1 MRGMKTVMLF
11 VLLGLSGISATFAQS
26 TTVTTGNE
34 LSTMTKGI
42 KEDSGWFEDEEN
54 YHKSLAFKKQV
65 GITQIATGGAFLP
78 GGLAMIAVGTHK
90 MNVADRQASSEET
103 VSEEAVMGRKAG
115 IIMVTTGSITSVA
128 GALLIMKGC
137 DTLKEIR
144 NRKGDVVG
152 QVGLSGSGIIG
163 MSMKF

>member
-1 MRGMKTVMLF
+1 MRGMKHGMLL
-11 VLLGLSGISATFAQS
+11 VLFGLMGVSTIFAQDANVA
-26 TTVTTGNE
+26 TDNE

-65 GITQIATGGAFLP
+65 GITQVAIGSVFLP
-78 GGLAMIAVGTHK
+78 SGLTMIGVGMHK

-103 VSEEAVMGRKAG
+103 VSEEAVMGRRAG

-137 DTLKEIR
+137 DTMKEIR

-152 QVGLSGSGIIG
+152 QVGLSNSGIIG
-163 MSMKF
+163 MAMKF